1 MAILASEERID
12 EALALA
18 YGFGAVNESRIRDG
32 EAADDDELA
41 DEIGYTLARIRDELK
56 RA

>member
-18 YGFGAVNESRIRDG
+18 YGFGALNEQRIRDG
-32 EAADDDELA
+32 EVRNDKNLDA
-41 DEIGYTLARIRDELK
+41 EIEFYLNYIRDELK